1 MTDMISCKSEFII
14 KIILYHTLVIYLYT
28 WPLFLRAV
36 VAKINVCKFPLDKMA
51 KFSKS

>member
-14 KIILYHTLVIYLYT
+14 KIILYYTLVIYLYT